1 MLAACTIVSKNYLPF
16 ARVLA
21 RSWREHHPEAEM
33 FVLLV
38 DRVDGAFDP
47 AAEPFRLL
55 EMHELGNL
63 PDLASFAFKYTILEL
78 NTAVKPFFLEVLFE
92 RYGVETLLYLDP
104 DIWVASRMAELLAR
118 LETASIVLTPH
129 LTEPITDELH
139 PSEMSILQAGAYN
152 LGFIGLR
159 KSPPVAELLRWWQER
174 MLERCV
180 VDLPRG
186 LFVDQ
191 KWIDLVPGLFNGVEI
206 LTHRG
211 YNTAYWNLHG
221 RRVTAS
227 DPWAFN
233 GDPLRFFHFSGF
245 DPADIGR
252 ISKHQNRF
260 MLGEL
265 PALKGLFALY
275 RERLL
280 AEGYHQAKPWPYAY
294 GRFDNG
300 VAIPDVVRS
309 LYFSLGPGPSGGGR
323 ARFGDPFAAAGEHS
337 FFRWAIGPA
346 RAVDPEA
353 PYLSRALDHLRKGR
367 EDLVAAFPDPH
378 GADLPRFADWLL
390 EGGRREYKLDDV
402 WLEGLAP
409 LAALPQA
416 PGAAVA
422 SRTRRMVR
430 RANTSSLAG
439 RLKWMAKRLLGEE
452 RMQAIKR
459 RLPGLAPRPAEQPSF
474 NPAPLARLAISR
486 FGVNLGGYLSA
497 ETGMGEGARG
507 ITRALAA
514 RGIPH
519 SLTNIE
525 LGVVAR
531 REHRSF
537 GGADTNE
544 DYDLNLLFVNADQVP
559 HVARHLGHER
569 FRGKVNIGFW
579 LWELEEFPAKYRPAF
594 DYFHEVWTPS
604 TFCLD
609 AISAASPIPVRR
621 VGLPVGFEVSAELLE
636 QGARARGAF
645 GLPEDRFLFL
655 FVFDFL
661 SYIERKN
668 PRALLA
674 AFRRA
679 FAAGEKVS
687 LVLKTVNASFNA
699 EAAAELRR
707 EAEGLPVIFLDDY
720 LGKDD
725 VHRLMAACDA
735 YVSLHRS
742 EGFGLTLAEAM
753 FLGKPVIATGYS
765 ANMDFME
772 VGNSL
777 PVRYRLVEIEDEAGP
792 YRQGARWAAA
802 DVEHAAEQMRS
813 VFLDRELARGLGAE
827 GRRRMLER
835 HGPEAV
841 GDELAQRLRRLLEQ
855 VNGPGGELFGL

>member
-21 RSWREHHPEAEM
+21 RSWKEHHPDAEM

-38 DRVDGAFDP
+38 DKVDGYFDP
-47 AAEPFRLL
+47 AQEPFRLL
-55 EMHELGNL
+55 EMHELGNI
-63 PDLASFAFKYTILEL
+63 PDLPSFAFKYTILEL

-92 RYGVETLLYLDP
+92 RFGVERLLYLDP
-104 DIWVASRMAELLAR
+104 DIWVASHLEELLAR
-118 LETASIVLTPH
+118 LATASIVLTPH
-129 LTEPITDELH
+129 LTEPIDDDLH

-159 KSPPVAELLRWWQER
+159 KSPPATDLLRWWQQR

-191 KWIDLVPGLFNGVEI
+191 KWIDLVPGLFEGVEV
-206 LTHRG
+206 LHHRG

-221 RRVTAS
+221 RAVTAS
-227 DPWAFN
+227 APWAFN
-233 GDPLRFFHFSGF
+233 GEPLRFFHFSGF
-245 DPADIGR
+245 DPNDLGR

-260 MLGEL
+260 TLGDL
-265 PALKGLFALY
+265 PALKGLFGLY
-275 RERLL
+275 RDRLL
-280 AEGYHQAKPWPYAY
+280 AEGYHEAKPWPYAY

-300 VAIPDVVRS
+300 VAIPDVVRA
-309 LYFSLGPGPSGGGR
+309 LYFSLAPGSASVGR
-323 ARFGDPFAAAGEHS
+323 GRFGKPFEAGAEGS
-337 FFRWAIGPA
+337 FFRWANGPA
-346 RAVDPEA
+346 RAVPAGA

-367 EDLVAAFPDPH
+367 EDLIASFPDPH
-378 GADLPRFADWLL
+378 GADLPRFADWLF
-390 EGGRREYKLDDV
+390 EGGRREYKLEDV
-402 WLEGLAP
+402 WLEGLSP
-409 LAALPQA
+409 LTATAQA
-416 PGAAVA
+416 PAAAVA
-422 SRTRRMVR
+422 SSTRRMVR
-430 RANTSSLAG
+430 RANASSLAS
-439 RLKWMAKRLLGEE
+439 RLKWMAKRALGEE
-452 RMQAIKR
+452 RMQALKR
-459 RLPGLAPRPAEQPSF
+459 RIPGLAPAPAAEPSF
-474 NPAPLARLAISR
+474 ATSALSRLSLAR

-497 ETGMGEGARG
+497 ETGMGEGGRG
-507 ITRALAA
+507 IARALAA

-519 SLTNIE
+519 ALTNIE

-531 REHRSF
+531 REDRSF

-544 DYDLNLLFVNADQVP
+544 SYDINLLFVNADQVP

-569 FRGKVNIGFW
+569 FREKINIGFW
-579 LWELEEFPAKYRPAF
+579 LWELEEFPAMWRSSF
-594 DYFHEVWTPS
+594 DYFHEIWTPS
-604 TFCLD
+604 MFCLD
-609 AISAASPIPVRR
+609 AIAGASPIPVRR
-621 VGLPVGFEVSAELLE
+621 VGLPVGFEAGPELLE
-636 QGARARGAF
+636 HGVSGRTAF

-679 FAAGEKVS
+679 FHAGEKVS

-699 EAAAELRR
+699 EAAAALRR

-777 PVRYRLVEIEDEAGP
+777 PVRYRLVEVEDEAGP
-792 YRQGARWAAA
+792 YRKGARWAEP
-802 DVEHAAEQMRS
+802 DVEHAAEQMRA
-813 VFLDRELARGLGAE
+813 VFADPSLARALGAE
-827 GRRRMLER
+827 GRQRIVER
-835 HGPEAV
+835 HGSAAV
-841 GDELAQRLRRLLEQ
+841 GEEIARRLRRLVEE
-855 VNGPGGELFGL
+855 VNGPGGDRFGL